1 MGMQQ
6 GKVRCVF
13 LVYVQCVVSVEVC
26 LVCEHVAYYTHGWIC
41 IEHAHMHKH
50 LGRVK
55 LVERASFNFP
65 HAHRRE
71 K

>member
-41 IEHAHMHKH
+41 IEHAHM
-50 LGRVK
+50 LGRGEIGRKGK
-55 LVERASFNFP
+55 LLPAC
-65 HAHRRE
+65 A
-71 K
+71 